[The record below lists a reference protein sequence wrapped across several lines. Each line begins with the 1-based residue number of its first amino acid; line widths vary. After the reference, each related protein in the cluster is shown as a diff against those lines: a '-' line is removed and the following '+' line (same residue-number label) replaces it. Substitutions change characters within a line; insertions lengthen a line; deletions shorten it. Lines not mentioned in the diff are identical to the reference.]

1 MARVWLLTTNKSN
14 PTKKYLVDDREDPG
28 LTVLSAVGT
37 NTEVD
42 FLGVGIG
49 LVGGSQGENDISG
62 CASNVLKDRSY
73 SYNSGIFCCPESA

>member
-1 MARVWLLTTNKSN
+1 MVANNKRIESN
-14 PTKKYLVDDREDPG
+14 EKKYLVDDREDPG
-28 LTVLSAVGT
+28 LAVLSTVGT

-42 FLGVGIG
+42 LLGVGIG

-73 SYNSGIFCCPESA
+73 SFEALFFFCPGSA